1 MKAKDVKKLLNVTQ
15 QTLYNYIKKGILNPI
30 KINDTHYEYNQD
42 EVYNLL
48 GIKAKLND
56 RINITYARVSLPKQK
71 NDLDSQNQRLYNFC
85 LNKGIK
91 LDMQLTDVKSGME
104 FNNRK
109 NFQKLISLVCQNKV
123 KYVIIENKDRLVR
136 FGFDLINE
144 VCKQHH
150 TEIIV
155 MSNVDNKSYEQ
166 ELTDDLISII
176 HYYSMKSDSN
186 RRKLNKAKEALKE
199 NIDD

>member
-1 MKAKDVKKLLNVTQ
+1 MKAKDVKKILNVTQ

-30 KINDTHYEYNQD
+30 KINDTHYEYNQE

-48 GIKAKLND
+48 GVKTKIND
-56 RINITYARVSLPKQK
+56 RINISYARVSLPKQK
-71 NDLDSQNQRLYNFC
+71 NDLLSQNQRLYNFC
-85 LNKGIK
+85 LNQGIN
-91 LDMQLTDVKSGME
+91 LNMQLSDIKSGME

-123 KYVIIENKDRLVR
+123 RYVIVENKDRLVR
-136 FGFDLINE
+136 FGFELIVE
-144 VCKQHH
+144 LFKQHH

-155 MSNVDNKSYEQ
+155 MSDVDNKSYEQ

-176 HYYSMKSDSN
+176 HYYSMKSDPN
-186 RRKLNKAKEALKE
+186 RRKLNKAKQALLE
-199 NIDD
+199 NIDN